1 MKKDLIILAGGTG
14 SRIKN
19 ITKKIPKPLIEINKK
34 PFLDIILR
42 NFARYDFE
50 NIYILGGYKGY
61 KILNRYNNKIINFVK
76 IQCFIEKKK
85 LDTWGAVE
93 SISNKIKNDFLL
105 VNGDSFLLEDFDYF
119 LDFKDHQNY
128 LIKLMLVKNSSY
140 KSNSKLSNLY
150 LYKNLIQF
158 KKSSN
163 YMNGG
168 IYFIK
173 KKILNN
179 EFKNDSSIEND
190 VIKKLIKRK
199 KVAGKYSNKF
209 FIDIGTYK
217 NLSIAK
223 KEIPKILRR
232 PAVFL
237 DRDGVINH
245 DYGYTHKWKNFK
257 IKKNVLRAL
266 KFLNENNIL
275 IFIVTNQ
282 AGIGKGIFKEE
293 DFFDLHKKFKNYLS
307 KKNIYINDVKFCPYH
322 PDAKIKKYRKR
333 TNFRKPGNLMIKE
346 ILKQWDIIKETSIM
360 IGDKNTDLLAAK
372 KSRIYFEYDK
382 NNLHKQLKKFFK
394 RFNLE

>member
-1 MKKDLIILAGGTG
+1 
-14 SRIKN
+14 
-19 ITKKIPKPLIEINKK
+19 
-34 PFLDIILR
+34 
-42 NFARYDFE
+42 
-50 NIYILGGYKGY
+50 
-61 KILNRYNNKIINFVK
+61 
-76 IQCFIEKKK
+76 
-85 LDTWGAVE
+85 
-93 SISNKIKNDFLL
+93 
-105 VNGDSFLLEDFDYF
+105 
-119 LDFKDHQNY
+119 
-128 LIKLMLVKNSSY
+128 MLVKNSNY

-179 EFKNDSSIEND
+179 EFKNDRSIEND
-190 VIKKLIKRK
+190 VIKKLITRK
-199 KVAGKYSNKF
+199 KVTGKYSNKF

-223 KEIPKILRR
+223 KEIPKILKR

-257 IKKNVLRAL
+257 IKKCF
-266 KFLNENNIL
+266 KSFKILNENNIL

-307 KKNIYINDVKFCPYH
+307 KKIY
-322 PDAKIKKYRKR
+322 
-333 TNFRKPGNLMIKE
+333 T
-346 ILKQWDIIKETSIM
+346 
-360 IGDKNTDLLAAK
+360 
-372 KSRIYFEYDK
+372 
-382 NNLHKQLKKFFK
+382 
-394 RFNLE
+394 

>member
-42 NFARYDFE
+42 NFAKYDFE

-76 IQCFIEKKK
+76 IKYFIEKKK

-93 SISNKIKNDFLL
+93 NISNKIKNDFLL

-128 LIKLMLVKNSSY
+128 LIKLMLVKNSNY

-173 KKILNN
+173 KILNN
-179 EFKNDSSIEND
+179 EFKNDRSIEND
-190 VIKKLIKRK
+190 VIKKLITRK
-199 KVAGKYSNKF
+199 K
-209 FIDIGTYK
+209 
-217 NLSIAK
+217 L
-223 KEIPKILRR
+223 L
-232 PAVFL
+232 
-237 DRDGVINH
+237 
-245 DYGYTHKWKNFK
+245 
-257 IKKNVLRAL
+257 
-266 KFLNENNIL
+266 ENI
-275 IFIVTNQ
+275 Q
-282 AGIGKGIFKEE
+282 
-293 DFFDLHKKFKNYLS
+293 
-307 KKNIYINDVKFCPYH
+307 
-322 PDAKIKKYRKR
+322 
-333 TNFRKPGNLMIKE
+333 TNFLLILEHIK
-346 ILKQWDIIKETSIM
+346 ICQ
-360 IGDKNTDLLAAK
+360 
-372 KSRIYFEYDK
+372 
-382 NNLHKQLKKFFK
+382 
-394 RFNLE
+394 